1 MNRDETHTEQ
11 EPEEVVI
18 EDISV
23 YEEKSNNIPE
33 ADASQDEG
41 IPQLFSDEESSLSS
55 SGDNLNENFK
65 NEEEEFE
72 IPAFLRKQKF

>member
-1 MNRDETHTEQ
+1 MID
-11 EPEEVVI
+11 
-18 EDISV
+18 DISV
-23 YEEKSNNIPE
+23 YEEKSNDIPE
-33 ADASQDEG
+33 ADASQDED
-41 IPQLFSDEESSLSS
+41 IPQLFSDGENTTSS